1 MCVAGQ
7 QVCGQDMCSWLAGG
21 VCIQGVDSRFKNIT
35 MVHCSVY
42 VHSTVHGIGVFVYS
56 VVFVGPP
63 AGNRNIV
70 FRPSLHLYR
79 GFDTRPTK
87 GGNLLSIVLVE

>member
-1 MCVAGQ
+1 MVCVYRGWIADLRISPWYI
-7 QVCGQDMCSWLAGG
+7 VLC
-21 VCIQGVDSRFKNIT
+21 T
-35 MVHCSVY
+35 